1 MKFVAALSLSRF
13 IIPVRVML
21 FKLYVAKKQRPA
33 KFMDIIRLF
42 NVHIFITS
50 TLQNSYVS

>member
-33 KFMDIIRLF
+33 KFVDIIRLF